1 MPGNRPNRPL
11 WCVALFLFSIHS
23 GMAAVRVLTPTD
35 YLSVY
40 SPIVF
45 DAWQSREQYASIRW
59 EFDDTTV
66 LYGPMAEHRYTL
78 PGHHLVLVE
87 TTAPNGKKF
96 AEVLELN
103 IGGIPAG
110 VDLRVVGAEIFDP
123 PPTGDANGMISPGE
137 WASVRL
143 YVANFGT
150 QTANRVTGQ
159 LILPPEML
167 SQLPSDM
174 HNQTIHVGDIGPMQ
188 TVLSN
193 EGLAFAPPQ
202 DIKAP
207 NGIWFY
213 LLLEDLLVHRS
224 LPALSI
230 PLDPHGMKTYEAPFG
245 IEGTLTQAHP
255 KAVFYFN
262 APQTSQLTIGVSDR
276 GGPLDPYAILVVP
289 DGRRYSDDDSG
300 YGDDAL
306 IVVPNAPEG
315 KYQLEIGGAGGTLG
329 AYVIAVDVGDSAG
342 GVGYQSIAFGQTITG
357 TLGSSSDLRT
367 FTFFAHE
374 GQRIEI
380 LLTDDGGTYDPF
392 LVLQMPI
399 TKESI
404 LDDDGGPGD
413 DAQIIVPQAPSTG
426 IYTILVMSSFRNPTQ
441 GFFRLVLAEA
451 QAEEFPI
458 SLGQTVS
465 GEISRAGN
473 VARYFFTNP
482 DSRYFRF
489 TLDDYDPKLGGD
501 GKLDPYLKLFDINGN
516 FVASDDNNGIG
527 DDAILVTRMT
537 GGVAEVSGGPFQTT
551 GPYRLHL
558 EEGQN
563 IFPIL
568 QPGITSAYVFS
579 KETETFE
586 FFATAGSSMYIYVTD
601 RLGSLDPAFRVFSP
615 GGYALVHADNSF
627 PAPEDDAHAF
637 LTVTETGTYRLEI
650 YGAKGTFGP
659 AWITFNLLQED

>member
-1 MPGNRPNRPL
+1 MPGNRPIL
-11 WCVALFLFSIHS
+11 SIWSVLLFFLSVNS
-23 GMAAVRVLTPTD
+23 GLAAVRVLTPTD

-66 LYGPMAEHRYTL
+66 LYGPMAEHRYSL

-87 TTAPNGKKF
+87 TTAPDGKKF
-96 AEVLELN
+96 AEVVELD
-103 IGGIPAG
+103 IGLIPAG
-110 VDLRVVGAEIFDP
+110 VDLRVVGAEINDP
-123 PPTGDANGMISPGE
+123 PPTGDANGSISPGE

-150 QTANRVTGQ
+150 QTANCVTGQ

-188 TVLSN
+188 TVLSQ
-193 EGLAFAPPQ
+193 GALAFAPPQ

-213 LLLEDLLVHRS
+213 LLLEDLLLHRS

-230 PLDPHGMKTYEAPFG
+230 SLDPNGMKTYDAPFG
-245 IEGTLTQAHP
+245 IEGTLTQSQP
-255 KAVFYFN
+255 KAVFYFH

-276 GGPLDPYAILVVP
+276 GGPLDPYASVVVP
-289 DGRRYSDDDSG
+289 DGRRISDDDGG

-306 IVVPNAPEG
+306 LIVPNAPEG
-315 KYQLEIGGAGGTLG
+315 KYQLEISGAGGTVG
-329 AYVIAVDVGDSAG
+329 AYVVAVDLGDSG
-342 GVGYQSIAFGQTITG
+342 GGAGYQSIAFGQTITG
-357 TLGSSSDLRT
+357 TLNSSNELRT

-392 LVLQMPI
+392 LVLQMPV

-404 LDDDGGPGD
+404 LDDNSGPED
-413 DAQIIVPQAPSTG
+413 DAQIIVPKAPYTG
-426 IYTILVMSSFRNPTQ
+426 IYTILVMSPFTNPTR
-441 GFFRLVLAEA
+441 GFFRLILAEA
-451 QAEEFPI
+451 QSEERPI
-458 SLGQTVS
+458 SLGQTIS

-473 VARYFFTNP
+473 TDRYFFTNP
-482 DSRYFRF
+482 YSRYFRF
-489 TLDDYDPKLGGD
+489 SLDDYDPKLGSD
-501 GKLDPYLKLFDINGN
+501 GKLDPFLKLYDMNGN
-516 FVASDDNNGIG
+516 LVASDDNNGLG

-537 GGVAEVSGGPFQTT
+537 EGVAEVSGGPFQTV

-563 IFPIL
+563 TFAIL
-568 QPGITSAYVFS
+568 QPGITSTYVFS
-579 KETETFE
+579 KQTETFE
-586 FFATAGSSMYIYVTD
+586 FFATAGSSLYVYVTD

-615 GGYALVHADNSF
+615 GGYALVHVDNSF
-627 PAPEDDAHAF
+627 APPEDDAHAF
-637 LTVTETGTYRLEI
+637 LTVTQTGTYRLDI

-659 AWITFNLLQED
+659 AWITFQLLQEK